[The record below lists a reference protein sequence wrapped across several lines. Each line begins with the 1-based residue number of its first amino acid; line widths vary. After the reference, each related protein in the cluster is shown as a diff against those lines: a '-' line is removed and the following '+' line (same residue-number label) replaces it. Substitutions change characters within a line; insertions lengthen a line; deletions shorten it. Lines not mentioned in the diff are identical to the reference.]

1 MGSSEVERV
10 LGTTKIQTIYNT
22 AKILANPHDYVLKDR
37 ALFYKNNTFTG
48 AFNVFVKSNNT
59 ELDLATRLGGT
70 NATDYMELNP
80 DLKIPNICSYD
91 QTGLQNLCM
100 LMNNCGYCGTF
111 IKYDD
116 LRVNEEALLTDLG
129 LRYPAFTT
137 PTTNPS
143 LINALENQGF
153 LKALFTLL
161 EKCYSKSSLI
171 PNLFYLN
178 TKFYNRSL
186 DDMENIVFAKEA
198 LARNICPLL
207 QTLWEFNNM
216 DTSTVYAEPCES
228 RSMLG
233 SINVL
238 FYKPALS
245 FPKEAV
251 ESMLFSK
258 FPELG
263 ADVYKIGLSYAIVYG
278 AEILY
283 HLSKID
289 DPAVVEVLTDLLSS
303 TYQEDSFCSKFL
315 YSFSPS
321 GELVINSNIK
331 SCFDDDT
338 LLRFTNFR
346 NLLASLLKAP
356 ELNTNPLS
364 DLEFYALPI
373 MFAKLIM
380 SMHSYAFQVSRIKHA
395 MFLYNEAKSK
405 GLIDK
410 DSAIRHCMPGTGM
423 GSGDPDDDEDDDYY
437 DDNDEFLDL
446 SLDSYDGADDS
457 LGSFAD
463 SEKEVTKKRKETPS
477 MLSPMDALK
486 SDLAKSKSKYSFD
499 ISYVKTETGNKEDYN
514 TIASN
519 IKMLTRVLTKQIKE
533 IKTYNT
539 GGKQGGLL
547 TGKLDKKNLYKYK
560 TDPHIF
566 CNNSYK
572 LKEMDLAFGCILDQS
587 GSMSGEKVKNG
598 RIVMIMLHEVLTSL
612 SINHSIIGHTSDG
625 FHQSKI
631 FKYFQFKEENTFT
644 LSKPYSLAQ
653 ARAHCGNCD
662 SASLYYMESCMK
674 HVKNKDKIVIIFS
687 DGQPTECTDDELKQ
701 QVRHMEKNGIHV
713 IGVGIN
719 FESIK
724 EYYPDNAN
732 GRNLQEMTNIV
743 VSILKRYVLEKK
755 EV

>member
-1 MGSSEVERV
+1 MGSEVESV

-22 AKILANPHDYVLKDR
+22 AKILANPHDYVIKDR
-37 ALFYKNNTFTG
+37 ALFYKNNKFTG
-48 AFNVFVKSNNT
+48 SFNVFVKSDNT
-59 ELDLATRLGGT
+59 ELDLAVRLGGT
-70 NATDYMELNP
+70 NATEYMELNP
-80 DLKIPNICSYD
+80 DLKIPNVCSYE

-100 LMNNCGYCGTF
+100 LMNNGGYCGTF

-116 LRVNEEALLTDLG
+116 LRVNEEALLNDLG
-129 LRYPAFTT
+129 LKYPAFTN
-137 PTTNPS
+137 PTTNPL

-178 TKFYNRSL
+178 TEFHNRTL

-198 LARNICPLL
+198 LAANKCPLL
-207 QTLWEFNNM
+207 PNLWEFNNM
-216 DTSTVYAEPCES
+216 DTSSVYADACES

-238 FYKPALS
+238 FYKPSISL
-245 FPKEAV
+245 PKEAV
-251 ESMLFSK
+251 ESMLFNK

-278 AEILY
+278 AELLY
-283 HLSKID
+283 HLSNID
-289 DPAVVEVLTDLLSS
+289 DPAVVEVLTDLFSS
-303 TYQEDSFCSKFL
+303 TYQDDSFCSKFL

-321 GELVINSNIK
+321 GELVINSSIK
-331 SCFDDDT
+331 SCFDNDP

-346 NLLASLLKAP
+346 NLLASLLATP
-356 ELNTNPLS
+356 EMNTNPLS

-373 MFAKLIM
+373 IFAKLIM
-380 SMHSYAFQVSRIKHA
+380 SMHSYAYQVCRIKHA
-395 MFLYNEAKSK
+395 MYLYTEAKSK

-410 DSAIRHCMPGTGM
+410 DSALRHCMPGAGI
-423 GSGDPDDDEDDDYY
+423 GGGDPDDDDDDDDY
-437 DDNDEFLDL
+437 DDTDEFLDL
-446 SLDSYDGADDS
+446 SLDAYDEATDS

-463 SEKEVTKKRKETPS
+463 SEKEVVKKRKETPS
-477 MLSPMDALK
+477 MLPPMDALK
-486 SDLAKSKSKYSFD
+486 SDLAKGKSNYSFD
-499 ISYVKTETGNKEDYN
+499 INFVKSEAGNKEDYN
-514 TIASN
+514 TVAAS

-547 TGKLDKKNLYKYK
+547 TGKLDKKNLFKYK
-560 TDPHIF
+560 TDPRIF
-566 CNNSYK
+566 CNNNYK

-631 FKYFQFKEENTFT
+631 FKYFQFKEESSFT

-653 ARAHCGNCD
+653 ARAHYGNCD

-732 GRNLQEMTNIV
+732 GRNLQEMVNIV